1 MVIMSM
7 MVAVMMVVMIMII
20 MVRLDFDDGEDGDG
34 DERHGCG
41 DVDSE
46 RRRFCEAGKCR
57 KCMRQVELYWGT
69 GRKLVFPEFSGIA

>member
-1 MVIMSM
+1 MSM

-34 DERHGCG
+34 NERLGCG

-46 RRRFCEAGKCR
+46 RRRFCEAGKCM
-57 KCMRQVELYWGT
+57 KQVELYRGT